1 MTIKNITLISP
12 DNTPIAGA
20 LLEDGS
26 ICKVTVTY
34 NTTTAHI
41 DTLLDHDETKIISQK
56 DGEILCVDSNNKSWS
71 ISTVID
77 HSLFH
82 THS

>member
-1 MTIKNITLISP
+1 MAIKNITLISP
-12 DNTPIAGA
+12 DNTPIVGA

-41 DTLLDHDETKIISQK
+41 DTLLDHDGAKIISHK
-56 DGEILCVDSNNKSWS
+56 DGEIVCIDSSNKSWS

-82 THS
+82 TQS